1 MLQDNKG
8 AWKQLQT
15 TFLIILSLYHYVL
28 LTRREDV
35 TWRGV
40 NVTSYY
46 ICRLF
51 FKWRNIYIQLFLS
64 HLSFSSLYAM
74 YDKILSIHSWLAFS
88 LILLSEVIFGINVCF
103 LWKTLLN
110 QSQIFYYFVFMMS
123 LIGSSVVLFQNY
135 AEWGHI

>member
-40 NVTSYY
+40 NVTSYH

-74 YDKILSIHSWLAFS
+74 YDKILSIHSWQTFS
-88 LILLSEVIFGINVCF
+88 LISLSEVIFGINVCF